1 MKIRKTRTL
10 EAVIP
15 TASMADIAFLLIV
28 FFMISTVFQVDRTNV
43 ALPKSNK
50 DTRSEVI
57 KESAFIIIEKEG
69 TIKASD
75 GSEDSK
81 LVSME
86 DIKIH
91 ASNWMQKNR
100 NQPVVIKADAEV
112 KFGLVDEV
120 LQQIRDAG
128 VTNLKFLTEQARE
141 QR

>member
-1 MKIRKTRTL
+1 
-10 EAVIP
+10 
-15 TASMADIAFLLIV
+15 MADIAFLLIV

-43 ALPKSNK
+43 QLPASNK
-50 DTRSEVI
+50 DTRSEVV
-57 KESAFIIIEKEG
+57 KESAFVIIEEGG

-75 GSEDSK
+75 GIEDSK

-100 NQPVVIKADAEV
+100 NQPVVIKADSRV

-128 VTNLKFLTEQARE
+128 VTNLKFLTEQAKE
-141 QR
+141 QN